1 MNKNQKLKNIIDYG
15 GDDVE
20 VTRITNIRYRIG
32 YCSRCGSCCKNIDIS
47 SRVSEYV
54 IEWLKGYGIGVQVK
68 DNIFESP
75 DERSKYEYSATLS
88 FPITCKHLS
97 SPYTAGGIAKK
108 PMLGIIGESDQKSD
122 QEVVIPLPIN
132 MDIPVTFTGKMNA
145 PPTQPLH
152 TCKIHNNRPVIC
164 KLYPRKSSK
173 WPTCTFVFLG
183 DDEMKWFIN
192 EWEKKHGKE
201 KKIKFIS

>member
-1 MNKNQKLKNIIDYG
+1 MNKNQKLRKIIDYG
-15 GDDVE
+15 GEEVE
-20 VTRITNIRYRIG
+20 VTRITNVLYRVG
-32 YCSRCGSCCKNIDIS
+32 YCSRCGACCKNIDIN

-54 IEWLKGYGIGVQVK
+54 IEWLKGYGVTVQIK

-88 FPITCKHLS
+88 FPITCKHLVDEPITEQRPES
-97 SPYTAGGIAKK
+97 VYTC
-108 PMLGIIGESDQKSD
+108 
-122 QEVVIPLPIN
+122 
-132 MDIPVTFTGKMNA
+132 T
-145 PPTQPLH
+145 
-152 TCKIHNNRPVIC
+152 IHKERPAIC

-173 WPTCTFVFLG
+173 WATCTFVFL
-183 DDEMKWFIN
+183 DDNDLNWFIK

>member
-1 MNKNQKLKNIIDYG
+1 MNKNQKLRNIIEYG

-20 VTRITNIRYRIG
+20 VTRITNTLYRVG

-54 IEWLKGYGIGVQVK
+54 IEWLKGYGVGVQVK

-88 FPITCKHLS
+88 FPITCKHLDEVR
-97 SPYTAGGIAKK
+97 AEVDKK
-108 PMLGIIGESDQKSD
+108 ATCLC
-122 QEVVIPLPIN
+122 
-132 MDIPVTFTGKMNA
+132 
-145 PPTQPLH
+145 
-152 TCKIHNNRPVIC
+152 TCKRYKDRPAVC
-164 KLYPRKSSK
+164 KLYPRKTSK
-173 WPTCTFVFLG
+173 WPTCTYVFL
-183 DDEMKWFIN
+183 DDDNMKWFVS

-201 KKIKFIS
+201 KKIKFVS